1 VKLGDLVKV
10 KECETLDVLHP
21 LYTACQCFFCATK
34 SNRIGFVAAVAP
46 RDAFQVMFDT
56 GMWRLDKFDVARGD
70 VEVIR
75 ESR

>member
-1 VKLGDLVKV
+1 MKIGDLVKV
-10 KECETLDVLHP
+10 KDCVDLEMIGHCCD
-21 LYTACQCFFCATK
+21 CFFCATK

-46 RDAFQVMFDT
+46 RNAFQVMFDT
-56 GMWRLDKFDVARGD
+56 GMWRLDQFDVARGD